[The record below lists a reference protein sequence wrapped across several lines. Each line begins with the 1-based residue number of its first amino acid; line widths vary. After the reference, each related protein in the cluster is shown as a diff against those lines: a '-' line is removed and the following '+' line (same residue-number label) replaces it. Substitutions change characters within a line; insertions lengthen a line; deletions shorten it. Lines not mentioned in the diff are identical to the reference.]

1 MSHHISL
8 LALAH
13 AAVCAVLCFSLLN
26 YQRDGARY
34 RRWASLLSYVMI
46 VASGGVVIRV
56 FTGSYAEID
65 LAEFVLNAALCAGV
79 VAMRGNVSRL
89 LKPFGIRAEDK
100 DEHPS

>member
-1 MSHHISL
+1 MTPHISL

-13 AAVCAVLCFSLLN
+13 AAVCAILCFSLIN

-34 RRWASLLSYVMI
+34 RRWASILSYVMI

-56 FTGSYAEID
+56 LTGSYAEID
-65 LAEFVLNAALCAGV
+65 LAEFVLNSALCAGV

-89 LKPFGIRAEDK
+89 LKPFGIQSTGK
-100 DEHPS
+100 DEQSR